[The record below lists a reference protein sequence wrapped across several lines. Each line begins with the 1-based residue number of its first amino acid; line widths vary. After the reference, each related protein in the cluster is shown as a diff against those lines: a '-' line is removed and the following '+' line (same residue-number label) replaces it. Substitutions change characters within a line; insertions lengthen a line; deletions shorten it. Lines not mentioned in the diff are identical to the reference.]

1 MKNLR
6 YLFLVCLTWMILGSC
21 GEEYVYNTRVVTG
34 VDLLDVGEEGNL
46 LFSRGEN
53 GEIKVRITPV
63 DANDT
68 GGIRALA
75 VGEATLTVQAI
86 NNPAVSQCCKVVVQP
101 NWIRTIELPQ
111 EYKDCSLL
119 VDSKIDLGSVITI
132 KPEQVDNPD
141 VIYTS
146 SNPNIATVSED
157 GIVTGVS
164 SGSVEIVIQAADQG
178 GAVVSAF
185 IN

>member
-63 DANDT
+63 DAIDKKDYT
-68 GGIRALA
+68 FSYKSIEILLSHKRA
-75 VGEATLTVQAI
+75 
-86 NNPAVSQCCKVVVQP
+86 
-101 NWIRTIELPQ
+101 
-111 EYKDCSLL
+111 YSLFMRC
-119 VDSKIDLGSVITI
+119 IFCG
-132 KPEQVDNPD
+132 
-141 VIYTS
+141 
-146 SNPNIATVSED
+146 
-157 GIVTGVS
+157 
-164 SGSVEIVIQAADQG
+164 
-178 GAVVSAF
+178 
-185 IN
+185 

>member
-63 DANDT
+63 DAIDKKDYT
-68 GGIRALA
+68 FRIR
-75 VGEATLTVQAI
+75 VATRAYLR
-86 NNPAVSQCCKVVVQP
+86 SM
-101 NWIRTIELPQ
+101 IRE
-111 EYKDCSLL
+111 EYAHLL
-119 VDSKIDLGSVITI
+119 WE
-132 KPEQVDNPD
+132 KPL
-141 VIYTS
+141 
-146 SNPNIATVSED
+146 
-157 GIVTGVS
+157 
-164 SGSVEIVIQAADQG
+164 
-178 GAVVSAF
+178 
-185 IN
+185 

>member
-1 MKNLR
+1 
-6 YLFLVCLTWMILGSC
+6 MILGSC

-63 DANDT
+63 DAIDKKDYTFSYKSSDESIFTVDDT

-111 EYKDCSLL
+111 E
-119 VDSKIDLGSVITI
+119 
-132 KPEQVDNPD
+132 
-141 VIYTS
+141 
-146 SNPNIATVSED
+146 
-157 GIVTGVS
+157 
-164 SGSVEIVIQAADQG
+164 
-178 GAVVSAF
+178 
-185 IN
+185 